1 MSFSTAGWYLHKS
14 LMIWCCCASSSADDP
29 KNWRAN
35 VYYFV
40 QINWYWPIHSQC
52 LCVYGCVCGE
62 RNERTNTAE
71 EWWQG
76 NTLNRWIMCVYR
88 VLVPRSVKI
97 PLTTTTEWDNVRAEN
112 GRGTDRENQKERER
126 GRTAGTKRVRLK
138 ADTCDKHRKITLFAA
153 HSSVV
158 DVWRMVSLVFVRA
171 AAWLRQRALV
181 VRILLC
187 IPYTYNDEML
197 LGIRHM
203 CGSVATHRKGD

>member
-76 NTLNRWIMCVYR
+76 NTLNRWIMFVYR

-126 GRTAGTKRVRLK
+126 EVEQQGQREYDWKQTHATNTEKLLSSQHTVRWSMFDGWFLLFLFEPPHDCGRGRWW
-138 ADTCDKHRKITLFAA
+138 C
-153 HSSVV
+153 
-158 DVWRMVSLVFVRA
+158 VFC
-171 AAWLRQRALV
+171 
-181 VRILLC
+181 C
-187 IPYTYNDEML
+187 IYLIHTTMKCY
-197 LGIRHM
+197 
-203 CGSVATHRKGD
+203 